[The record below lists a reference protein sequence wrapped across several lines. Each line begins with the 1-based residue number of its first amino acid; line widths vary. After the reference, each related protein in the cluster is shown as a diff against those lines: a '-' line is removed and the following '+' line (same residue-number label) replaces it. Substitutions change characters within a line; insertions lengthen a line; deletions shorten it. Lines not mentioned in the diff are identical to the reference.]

1 MNYIKNREQLV
12 TGVSLF
18 SFFVIMQVTTWLPLR
33 YWHIWGGGNFIDS
46 QQILQWSECFEAR
59 GNLVFSSEGE
69 CSGYMYGS
77 TLLKI
82 LSFLK
87 VDPIGTQIL
96 GYIFMFVLAGTVALT
111 IKPFTK
117 FKENPFIILI
127 LLSPPVLLLAERGN
141 FDIVMFALICSAGI
155 LFGRNHKILALIP
168 LALAT
173 LLKFYSFPLFIL
185 FFLLSENK
193 KTKMATLAIG
203 VAVSVRMILDL
214 HLIQTSFPSGYSWKF
229 GASIWTRYLT
239 QLDVPDRGEVF
250 NNLTGLLILL
260 ITVLVILVVL
270 KKRKLHIPPINS
282 GNRVDRLL
290 FYALLLTHFSCFVLG
305 MNFDYRLIFLGI
317 ASAIYLNSFCIRNGT
332 DSNFVLVLTITCLWL
347 TYPSTGLEPIGD
359 LAIEVLTVYLG
370 IRALKLVRIDLNPQ
384 RHKLSL

>member
-1 MNYIKNREQLV
+1 MNDIKYRKQLV
-12 TGVSLF
+12 TGISLF
-18 SFFVIMQVTTWLPLR
+18 SFFVIMQITTWIPLR

-46 QQILQWSECFEAR
+46 QQILQWSKCFETR
-59 GNLVFSSEGE
+59 GNLVFSNEGD
-69 CSGYMYGS
+69 CSGYIYGS

-82 LSFLK
+82 LSFFK
-87 VDPIGTQIL
+87 VDPTVTQIF
-96 GYIFMFVLAGTVALT
+96 GYMFMFVLAGTIALT
-111 IKPFTK
+111 IKPFSK
-117 FKENPFIILI
+117 FKEDPYIILI

-141 FDIVMFALICSAGI
+141 FDIVMFALICLAGI

-185 FFLLSENK
+185 FFLLSDNK
-193 KTKMATLAIG
+193 KTRMATLAIG
-203 VAVSVRMILDL
+203 VAVSVRMLLDL

-239 QLDVPDRGEVF
+239 QLDVPNRGEVL
-250 NNLTGLLILL
+250 NNLTGLLFLL
-260 ITVLVILVVL
+260 ITVVVIFVVL
-270 KKRKLHIPPINS
+270 RRRKLDIPPINS

-305 MNFDYRLIFLGI
+305 MSFDYRLIFLGI
-317 ASAIYLNSFCIRNGT
+317 ASAIYLNSFCIRKGA

-347 TYPSTGLEPIGD
+347 TYPSSGLEPIGD
-359 LAIEVLTVYLG
+359 LANEILTVYLG
-370 IRALKLVRIDLNPQ
+370 IRALQLFRIDLNPQ
-384 RHKLSL
+384 KYKLSL